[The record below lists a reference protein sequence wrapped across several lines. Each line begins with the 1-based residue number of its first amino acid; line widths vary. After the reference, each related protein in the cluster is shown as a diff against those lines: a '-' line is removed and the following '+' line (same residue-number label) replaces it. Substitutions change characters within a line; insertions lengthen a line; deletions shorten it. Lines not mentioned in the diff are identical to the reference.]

1 MSNYAKALKLLSK
14 GIAKE
19 HGTFKTTGYIVLDLG
34 GAYAGYASPREEY
47 VEVVKNNCHVG
58 HGDIDLDKMMVID
71 ASNRS
76 IYDRPIKKLVSTEV
90 GCVKERPHIL

>member
-1 MSNYAKALKLLSK
+1 MNNYEKAQYLLNE

-47 VEVVKNNCHVG
+47 VEVVKNNSHVG
-58 HGDIDLDKMMVID
+58 YGNIDLEKLMVRD
-71 ASNRS
+71 TSNRYG
-76 IYDRPIKKLVSTEV
+76 YDLPIKKWVSTEV

>member
-1 MSNYAKALKLLSK
+1 MSNYEKALKLLSE

-19 HGTFKTTGYIVLDLG
+19 HYTFKDTGYIVLDLS
-34 GAYAGYASPREEY
+34 GAYAGYASPREAY
-47 VEVVKNNCHVG
+47 IEVVKNNCHVD
-58 HGDIDLDKMMVID
+58 HGDIDLDRMMVID

-76 IYDRPIKKLVSTEV
+76 IYNRPIKKWVSTEV

>member
-1 MSNYAKALKLLSK
+1 MSNYEKALKLLSK

-34 GAYAGYASPREEY
+34 GAYAGYASPREAY
-47 VEVVKNNCHVG
+47 IEVVKNNCHVG
-58 HGDIDLDKMMVID
+58 HGDIDLDSMMVID
-71 ASNRS
+71 ASNRT
-76 IYDRPIKKLVSTEV
+76 IYDRPIKKWVSTEV